1 MNKKIV
7 DNFLSKED
15 FYNLNEIIK
24 NANEHGFWTFNDT
37 ITDANGEEIDLNN
50 SSYFTHAIYNYN
62 VPVTTH
68 RNLMEFIF
76 KSFLPELIDF
86 NSLLRIKANLF
97 TWTEKLQEFSLHA
110 DCGDLKCKGAIFYFN
125 TCDGYTHFEDGTKV
139 ESVEN
144 RMLFF
149 DASTLHG
156 STNTTDSKHRMNI
169 NFNYL

>member
-1 MNKKIV
+1 MDIKIV

-15 FYNLNEIIK
+15 FHNLNQIIK
-24 NANEHGFWTFNDT
+24 NANEHGFWKFNEN
-37 ITDANGEEIDLNN
+37 IAYEEEINLNN

-86 NSLLRIKANLF
+86 NSLMRVKANLF
-97 TWTEKLQEFSLHA
+97 TWTEKLQEFALHT
-110 DCGDLKCKGAIFYFN
+110 DCGDLKCKGAIFYLN

-149 DASTLHG
+149 DASIPHG
-156 STNTTDSKHRMNI
+156 STNTTDAKCRMNI